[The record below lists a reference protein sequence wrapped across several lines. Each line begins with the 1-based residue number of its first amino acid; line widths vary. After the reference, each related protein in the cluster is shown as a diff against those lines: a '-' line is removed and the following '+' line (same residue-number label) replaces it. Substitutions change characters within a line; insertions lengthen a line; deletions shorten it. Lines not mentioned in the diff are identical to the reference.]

1 MCKAPIN
8 MIDNYN
14 HADQIK
20 ILPLIV
26 DDKFTSEKI
35 LNMKQKFWLENLPTF
50 VNEYNVNKRLNNEV
64 KR

>member
-1 MCKAPIN
+1 M
-8 MIDNYN
+8 DNYK
-14 HADQIK
+14 HAVQIK

>member
-8 MIDNYN
+8 MMDNYN
-14 HADQIK
+14 RAVQIK

-26 DDKFTSEKI
+26 DDKFLSEKI
-35 LNMKQKFWLENLPTF
+35 LNMKRKFWVENLPTF

>member
-8 MIDNYN
+8 IMDNYK
-14 HADQIK
+14 HAVQIK

>member
-8 MIDNYN
+8 MMDNYN
-14 HADQIK
+14 HEVQIK

-50 VNEYNVNKRLNNEV
+50 VNEYNLNKRLYNEV

>member
-1 MCKAPIN
+1 M
-8 MIDNYN
+8 DNYK
-14 HADQIK
+14 HAVQIK

-50 VNEYNVNKRLNNEV
+50 VNEYNLNKRLYNEV